1 MLSTIFRQVELASIW
16 MHKRKGL
23 LFLSDT
29 TLRDGEQMPGVRL
42 APAEKVLIA
51 QALANAGIHSIDA
64 GFPAAA
70 PEEIESIRQIAQS
83 VSGPVI
89 NAHCRTLPSDID
101 AAYEA
106 LSDLGLFRRAV
117 TLFVGI
123 SRLHREQKHRKSKSE
138 IVQMT
143 VDAITYAKKYFRIV
157 TFGPEDASRTEPE
170 FLHEIYREAIDAG
183 ATTCGFADT
192 VGFLTPDKAADSI
205 KGIQDNV
212 PNISQALLAVHFHN
226 DLGLGTANAL
236 ACIKQGVNIV
246 QGTVNGLGERAGNTP
261 LEEVIMAITLH
272 PDEFPVTCRVRT
284 EAIHELS
291 RLVAE
296 LSGVEP
302 APAKAV
308 IGQNVFRTEA
318 GVHQDGVLKDPS
330 VYLPFLPEQ
339 IGAPPVQLVLG
350 KHSGRRAVAHRAS
363 EIGVALTDEQVGQVV
378 QHLKQHPNRRSY
390 ATADEIRELLDEVF
404 PGRTAANDASHVA
417 SSDAPLSEGR
427 PQADLEAR
435 REYVPPRPR

>member
-1 MLSTIFRQVELASIW
+1 MLSTVLRRVELASIW

-42 APAEKVLIA
+42 NPDEKLQIA
-51 QALANAGIHSIDA
+51 QGLAKAGIHSIDA

-70 PEEIESIRQIAQS
+70 QEEIESIRQIAEH
-83 VSGPVI
+83 VRGPVI
-89 NAHCRTLPSDID
+89 NAHCRTLASDID

-106 LSDLGLFRRAV
+106 LSGLSLIKRAV

-123 SRLHREQKHRKSKSE
+123 SKLHREQKHKKTKAE

-143 VDAITYAKKYFRIV
+143 VDAIGYAKRHFQIV

-170 FLHEIYREAIDAG
+170 FLHEIYKEAIDAG

-192 VGFLTPDKAADSI
+192 VGYLTPDKAADRI
-205 KGIQDNV
+205 KSIQDNV
-212 PNISQALLAVHFHN
+212 PNINQALLAVHFHN

-261 LEEVIMAITLH
+261 LEEVIMAITVH
-272 PDEFPVTCRVRT
+272 PDEFPVKCRVRT
-284 EAIHELS
+284 EELYELS
-291 RLVAE
+291 RLVAR
-296 LSGVEP
+296 LTGVEP

-308 IGQNVFRTEA
+308 IGGNVFRTEA

-330 VYLPFLPEQ
+330 VYLPYLPER

-350 KHSGRRAVAHRAS
+350 KHSGKRAVAHRAAEVGRSLS
-363 EIGVALTDEQVGQVV
+363 EEEVGRVLL
-378 QHLKQHPNRRSY
+378 HLKQHPRRTSY
-390 ATADEIRELLDEVF
+390 ATAEEVRELMDEVF
-404 PGRTAANDASHVA
+404 PGGAGNGAMSINSCGTTVMESA
-417 SSDAPLSEGR
+417 GM
-427 PQADLEAR
+427 LETVENVVR
-435 REYVPPRPR
+435 KPR

>member
-1 MLSTIFRQVELASIW
+1 MLSTVLRQVELASIW

-42 APAEKVLIA
+42 NPSEKLQIA
-51 QALANAGIHSIDA
+51 QGLARAGIHSIDA

-70 PEEIESIRQIAQS
+70 QEEIESIRSIAEN
-83 VSGPVI
+83 VRGPVI
-89 NAHCRTLPSDID
+89 NAHCRTLASDID
-101 AAYEA
+101 AAREA
-106 LSDLGLFRRAV
+106 LGGLSILKRAV

-123 SRLHREQKHRKSKSE
+123 SKLHREQKHKKSKAE
-138 IVQMT
+138 IVKMT
-143 VDAITYAKKYFRIV
+143 VEAIAYAKRYFQIV

-170 FLHEIYREAIDAG
+170 FLYEIYKEAIDAG
-183 ATTCGFADT
+183 VTTCGFADT
-192 VGFLTPDKAADSI
+192 VGYLTPDKAADRI

-212 PNISQALLAVHFHN
+212 PNLSHALLAVHFHN

-261 LEEVIMAITLH
+261 LEEVIMAITVH
-272 PDEFPVTCRVRT
+272 PDEYPVKCKIRT
-284 EAIHELS
+284 KELYELS
-291 RLVAE
+291 RLVAR
-296 LSGVEP
+296 LTGVEP

-308 IGQNVFRTEA
+308 IGGNVFRTEA

-330 VYLPFLPEQ
+330 VYLPYLPEE

-350 KHSGRRAVAHRAS
+350 KHSGRRAVAHRAAEVGRNLS
-363 EIGVALTDEQVGQVV
+363 DAEVGQV
-378 QHLKQHPNRRSY
+378 LKYLKERPRRRSY
-390 ATADEIRELLDEVF
+390 ASPDEIRELLAE
-404 PGRTAANDASHVA
+404 ALAHVA
-417 SSDAPLSEGR
+417 VDAVPAPNFTSTILETANVNSETVEQR
-427 PQADLEAR
+427 KSL
-435 REYVPPRPR
+435 PR